1 MRYDKIFFKKIIMY
15 RSGMTFHG
23 RPVSVFYLIKRTPI
37 TTGEKYERYYYCLS
51 LLRRS
56 NRN

>member
-1 MRYDKIFFKKIIMY
+1 MQYDKIFFKKISLKY
-15 RSGMTFHG
+15 SGMTFRG
-23 RPVSVFYLIKRTPI
+23 RPVRVFYLIKRTPI

-56 NRN
+56 DRN